1 MNTLEIIVALIGAA
15 IIAVVLWKI
24 LRHGAVPPT
33 LDVDPDDRSGIG
45 G

>member
-1 MNTLEIIVALIGAA
+1 MNTLEIIVACIGAV
-15 IIAVVLWKI
+15 IIAVVLWKV

-33 LDVDPDDRSGIG
+33 LDVDPNDRSGIG